1 MSKPLLIFDMDGVLV
16 DVTESYRETIAR
28 TVARF
33 TGVEITRARIQ
44 EYKNQGGFNDDWE
57 LTHHIIREAG
67 VDAPFEGVKECFQRV
82 FLGNG
87 GDGLILRE
95 RWIALPG
102 VLEKLSARFRM
113 AIFTGRP
120 REEAALT
127 LNRFGG
133 GLTFHP
139 VIGLDDVEKRKPH
152 PEGLLKILGGG
163 HDGPAYYIGDS
174 IDDARC
180 ASAAGVP
187 FIGIAAPD
195 NPAYLDLVFLFQA
208 QGAYAIVDDI
218 NYLEEVFA

>member
-1 MSKPLLIFDMDGVLV
+1 MSNPLLIFDMDGVLV

-33 TGVEITRARIQ
+33 TGVEIARAKIQ
-44 EYKNQGGFNDDWE
+44 AYKNQGGFNDDWE

-82 FLGNG
+82 FLGKG

-95 RWIALPG
+95 RWIARPG

-120 REEAALT
+120 REEAGIT
-127 LNRFGG
+127 LGRFAG
-133 GLTFHP
+133 GLTFDP
-139 VIGLDDVEKRKPH
+139 VVGMEDVEKRKPH
-152 PEGLLKILGGG
+152 PEGLLKILGGNAS
-163 HDGPAYYIGDS
+163 PAYYIGDS

-187 FIGIAAPD
+187 FIGIAAPA

>member
-1 MSKPLLIFDMDGVLV
+1 MKPLLIFDMDGVLV

-33 TGVEITRARIQ
+33 TGVEMPRSRIQ
-44 EYKNQGGFNDDWE
+44 DYKNQGGFNDDWE

-95 RWIALPG
+95 RWMARPG
-102 VLEKLSARFRM
+102 ALEKLSERFRL

-120 REEAALT
+120 REEADIT
-127 LNRFGG
+127 LNRFAS
-133 GLTFHP
+133 GLAFDP
-139 VIGLDDVEKRKPH
+139 VVGMYDVEKRKPH
-152 PEGLLKILGGG
+152 PEGLLKILSGDGA
-163 HDGPAYYIGDS
+163 GPAYYIGDS
-174 IDDARC
+174 VDDARC
-180 ASAAGVP
+180 ARAAGVP
-187 FIGIAAPD
+187 FIGIAAPS
-195 NPAYLDLVFLFQA
+195 NPAYLDLVFLFQEEK
-208 QGAYAIVDDI
+208 AYAIVDDI